1 MKLEHAV
8 ADGVPGEAV
17 DVMFD
22 VKTPNWAKGKGYREA
37 YVYMTLHEFR
47 EIRGGD
53 MDRVG
58 EWTVIFARSPAS
70 GAMIERHGLR
80 PANRRTW
87 AAMILT
93 WMGSSKSV
101 ELVTLKAP
109 IMAGMLGLDPSAR
122 KQWRFTRFDEQG
134 PVGHVEGD
142 DPLALLE
149 DAYGAGFR
157 KIERGAVDRIVGLD
171 IVPALSLSAH
181 KKG

>member
-1 MKLEHAV
+1 VKLEHAV

-17 DVMFD
+17 DVMLD
-22 VKTPNWAKGKGYREA
+22 VKMPSWAKGKGYREA

-53 MDRVG
+53 MNRVG
-58 EWTVIFARSPAS
+58 EWTVIFARSPAT

-122 KQWRFTRFDEQG
+122 KQWRFTRFDERG
-134 PVGHVEGD
+134 PVGHAEGD

-157 KIERGAVDRIVGLD
+157 KIERGAVDRIMR
-171 IVPALSLSAH
+171 I
-181 KKG
+181 